1 MENSMFE
8 DIRPYYEEE
17 IPAAMGRIASSR
29 EFPLLASYVFPERPV
44 EEVAREVMGCK
55 TAREFQLGLMYPALR
70 QIQRTS
76 ITSFT
81 VSGIGASSEE
91 SRSLSPERNYLFV
104 SNHRD
109 IMLDAALMQCVLIDN
124 NFDTCEITFG
134 ENLMQ
139 GQLVIDVGKSN
150 KMFRVARPGGN
161 AREFY
166 RNSLLLS
173 RYIRW
178 TLTEKHQSIWIAQR
192 NGRTKDGMDRTDQGI
207 IKMFAMSYPG
217 NRIEALAELNIVPL
231 SISYEWESC
240 DVLKAIE
247 LYERRRGP
255 YTKKPGEDLN
265 SILTGITQQKGRV
278 HLAFCEPVTSD
289 HLRQLEDCAGGE
301 FHKGVARMLD
311 ERICS
316 AYRLMP
322 NNYIAHDLRGGKD
335 EFREMY
341 SREEKEAFVGRMSI
355 LSLYKGKYDLD
366 ELTDIFLGIYA
377 NPIDSKRM
385 FAK

>member
-44 EEVAREVMGCK
+44 EEVAREVMGY
-55 TAREFQLGLMYPALR
+55 TTVREFQLGVMYHANR
-70 QIQRTS
+70 QILQRSTTGFS
-76 ITSFT
+76 
-81 VSGIGASSEE
+81 VSGIEASSEE
-91 SRSLSPERNYLFV
+91 SRSLSPEKNYLFV

-109 IMLDAALMQCVLIDN
+109 IMLDASLMQNVLTDN
-124 NFDTCEITFG
+124 GFDTCEITFG

>member
-8 DIRPYYEEE
+8 DIRPYNEAE

-29 EFPLLASYVFPERPV
+29 EFPVLASYVFPERPV
-44 EEVAREVMGCK
+44 EDVAREVMGY
-55 TAREFQLGLMYPALR
+55 TTVREFQFGMMYHANR
-70 QIQRTS
+70 QILRRST
-76 ITSFT
+76 TGFT
-81 VSGIGASSEE
+81 VSGIDDLKDGGGG
-91 SRSLSPERNYLFV
+91 LSPERNYLFV

-109 IMLDAALMQCVLIDN
+109 IMLDASLMQNVLTDN
-124 NFDTCEITFG
+124 GFDTCEITFG

-166 RNSLLLS
+166 KNSLRLS
-173 RYIRW
+173 KYIRW
-178 TLTEKHQSIWIAQR
+178 TLTEKHQSVWIAQR

-207 IKMFAMSYPG
+207 IKMFAMSHSG
-217 NRIEALAELNIVPL
+217 DSIAALAELNIVPL

-240 DVLKAIE
+240 DVLKALE

-265 SILTGITQQKGRV
+265 SILTGITQQKGHV
-278 HLAFCEPVTSD
+278 HLAFCEPVTSA
-289 HLRQLEDCAGGE
+289 HLRQLKDCAGGE

-322 NNYIAHDLRGGKD
+322 SNYIAHDLRGGKN
-335 EFREMY
+335 EFSEMY

-377 NPIDSKRM
+377 NPVDSKRL